1 MGHLVDEPTFTLWQ
15 WAENLLGNE
24 LFGEKFDLWIRPHL
38 SIDGRSNCSNVV
50 SSIST
55 AVHMESDS
63 NCNKRLG
70 ASAWSSECQFTA
82 CVVCNELELSPISLF
97 SSLFPASHPSPPRA
111 ENLLGN
117 ELFGEKFDLWIRPHL
132 SIDGRSNCSNV
143 VSSISTAVH
152 MESDSNCNKRLGA
165 SAWSS
170 ECQYIYILSY
180 W

>member
-1 MGHLVDEPTFTLWQ
+1 MNLHSPCGSGLKISWGMSCLV
-15 WAENLLGNE
+15 
-24 LFGEKFDLWIRPHL
+24 EKFDLWIRPPL

-82 CVVCNELELSPISLF
+82 CVVCNELELSPISLL
-97 SSLFPASHPSPPRA
+97 SSLFAASHPSPPRA

-117 ELFGEKFDLWIRPHL
+117 ELFGGIVH
-132 SIDGRSNCSNV
+132 IDSCSHGV
-143 VSSISTAVH
+143 
-152 MESDSNCNKRLGA
+152 R
-165 SAWSS
+165 
-170 ECQYIYILSY
+170 
-180 W
+180 